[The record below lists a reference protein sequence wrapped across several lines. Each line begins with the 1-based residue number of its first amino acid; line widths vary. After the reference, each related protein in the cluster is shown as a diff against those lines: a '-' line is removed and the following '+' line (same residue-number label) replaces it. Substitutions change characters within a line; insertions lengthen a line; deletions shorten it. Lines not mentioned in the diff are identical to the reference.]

1 MNENVKRMIL
11 FSFPFVA
18 KGLDRIY
25 RIEENRMKTQKTK
38 LGSAAMAL
46 KHFVL

>member
-1 MNENVKRMIL
+1 MNMLKRMTL
-11 FSFPFVA
+11 LSFPFVA
-18 KGLDRIY
+18 KRFDMIY

-38 LGSAAMAL
+38 LGSAAMAP